1 MCVCVCV
8 YGRAWEREV
17 EQETTDIYADRSSA
31 CLVSM
36 LQHNTIQ
43 IYSEIIIQTV
53 FIELDA
59 DALKQWK

>member
-1 MCVCVCV
+1 
-8 YGRAWEREV
+8 
-17 EQETTDIYADRSSA
+17 
-31 CLVSM
+31 M